1 MKKLFFISLL
11 LLSFQAIA
19 KTTYIIP
26 LPQKCV
32 GKKGYF
38 TVNEKTMIIL
48 PEITDSLLNAV
59 AVWRDLFK
67 TATGYAPEI
76 TTEKRNSNVI
86 LCILNPSLMEESYQ
100 LNISPKIIQVEAG
113 AEKGIFYAF
122 QTLRQL
128 LPPAIESSTRVEGI
142 KWNIPCMTV
151 EDSPSFSYRGM
162 MLDVSRHFVNK
173 EDIKRYID
181 LLAFHKMNTFHWHLT
196 DDQGWRIEIK
206 KYPLLTKTGGYR
218 NKTIKGFMWDNPTE
232 WDTKCYGGFYT
243 QEDIKEVVEYAKK
256 RFVEIIP
263 EIEMPGHCMAALAAY
278 PEYSCS
284 GGPFEVEGRW
294 GVFNDIFCTK
304 ENTFLFLQEILDEVI
319 SLFPSKYIHL
329 GGDEAP
335 RIRWKNC
342 VHCQKRM
349 RQEKL
354 NTEAK
359 LQTYFM
365 NRIENYLNGKGKKI
379 IGWDEILE
387 GGISQRA
394 TIMSWRGENRGIKAA
409 QAGYDVIMTPN
420 AYMYLNSHQLGAE
433 DSIGI
438 KRRLISLK
446 KVYNYNPIPATLT
459 EKEAMHIKGVQA
471 NLWTEY
477 VVTIPQMDYSLF
489 PRLSAVAEIAWSRRE
504 NMDYDSFCMRLEKI
518 KKHYDLL
525 GVTYCQRI
533 YNKDE

>member
-173 EDIKRYID
+173 EDIKAIY
-181 LLAFHKMNTFHWHLT
+181 
-196 DDQGWRIEIK
+196 
-206 KYPLLTKTGGYR
+206 
-218 NKTIKGFMWDNPTE
+218 
-232 WDTKCYGGFYT
+232 
-243 QEDIKEVVEYAKK
+243 
-256 RFVEIIP
+256 
-263 EIEMPGHCMAALAAY
+263 EMCL
-278 PEYSCS
+278 
-284 GGPFEVEGRW
+284 
-294 GVFNDIFCTK
+294 
-304 ENTFLFLQEILDEVI
+304 
-319 SLFPSKYIHL
+319 
-329 GGDEAP
+329 
-335 RIRWKNC
+335 
-342 VHCQKRM
+342 
-349 RQEKL
+349 
-354 NTEAK
+354 
-359 LQTYFM
+359 
-365 NRIENYLNGKGKKI
+365 
-379 IGWDEILE
+379 
-387 GGISQRA
+387 
-394 TIMSWRGENRGIKAA
+394 
-409 QAGYDVIMTPN
+409 
-420 AYMYLNSHQLGAE
+420 
-433 DSIGI
+433 
-438 KRRLISLK
+438 
-446 KVYNYNPIPATLT
+446 
-459 EKEAMHIKGVQA
+459 
-471 NLWTEY
+471 
-477 VVTIPQMDYSLF
+477 
-489 PRLSAVAEIAWSRRE
+489 
-504 NMDYDSFCMRLEKI
+504 
-518 KKHYDLL
+518 
-525 GVTYCQRI
+525 
-533 YNKDE
+533 